1 MTLADHWNELASIA
15 LLGADRRPVPAAPN
29 GDIAALLDRL
39 DRLDR
44 PDPARLLLVQ
54 VAAMSAARRAG
65 LRPNPALA
73 LLHPAPGDQRP
84 VCPPVLNARLGEV
97 LTAWPDLLEEW
108 LDGVDAGGW
117 RLTPDSAV
125 GLLTRLRVNG
135 ALRDKTIALTG
146 PLASWLF
153 ELFPAQFRASKPSKP
168 PTSPTSP
175 TAQIAPTPPAVLTAP
190 VQRLVDAGPAIP
202 ADIADL
208 LDIGEPAAMAGELA
222 RRLQTGALGNRNRAS
237 LQQLVRQLDKVFL
250 GPLAAALERGATN
263 ANTMGLALSL
273 GDLAR
278 FRLTMIQEFDR

>member
-1 MTLADHWNELASIA
+1 MTLADHWNQLASIA

-29 GDIAALLDRL
+29 GDIEALLDRLDHL

-73 LLHPAPGDQRP
+73 MLHPAPGEQRP
-84 VCPPVLNARLGEV
+84 VCPPLLTARLGAV
-97 LTAWPDLLEEW
+97 LTEWPDLLEEW
-108 LDGVDAGGW
+108 LDGVDASGW

-146 PLASWLF
+146 PLATWLF

-168 PTSPTSP
+168 PTPP
-175 TAQIAPTPPAVLTAP
+175 TALTAP
-190 VQRLVDAGPAIP
+190 VQRLVDAGPPIP
-202 ADIADL
+202 ADIVDL
-208 LDIGEPAAMAGELA
+208 LDIAEPAALADELA
-222 RRLQTGALGNRNRAS
+222 KRLQTGAVGNRNRAS

-250 GPLAAALERGATN
+250 GPVAAALERAATN
-263 ANTMGLALSL
+263 PNTMGLALSL